1 MQKAA
6 FSIVKYH
13 FDKVTINLSNH
24 KSNEISLNFDTKG
37 VYDKETSSYELC
49 FSVKAFNENHIE
61 NPFVE
66 VECIG
71 FFSFENVN
79 SFDEI
84 PDFFYRNCIAI
95 LFPFVRAY
103 VSMITVQANVPGIM
117 LPTLN
122 LTSLEVTLKQNTIQK

>member
-1 MQKAA
+1 
-6 FSIVKYH
+6 
-13 FDKVTINLSNH
+13 
-24 KSNEISLNFDTKG
+24 
-37 VYDKETSSYELC
+37 
-49 FSVKAFNENHIE
+49 
-61 NPFVE
+61 VE
-66 VECIG
+66 VECVG

-103 VSMITVQANVPGIM
+103 ISMITVQANVPGIM

-122 LTSLEVTLKQNTIQK
+122 LTSLEAALKQNTIQK